1 MKTFNGDN
9 WNNSDQD
16 TGWRDISSDAHLVGT
31 TDYDPVEDTFDP
43 NLPLQQATTKV
54 YIRRVL
60 DRVTMVVD
68 FDFPDGVNTPSLET
82 ASIFPDVPDSPLIKI
97 GLPFVYAVSDQVIR
111 YTRGDSS
118 LYSNIDKT
126 AEAVLVLGRVYKQAD
141 GVGLAVWDK
150 DFFDEYTTSFS
161 SRRYTLNWYTQDDFP
176 REPVGVGI

>member
-1 MKTFNGDN
+1 
-9 WNNSDQD
+9 
-16 TGWRDISSDAHLVGT
+16 
-31 TDYDPVEDTFDP
+31 
-43 NLPLQQATTKV
+43 
-54 YIRRVL
+54 
-60 DRVTMVVD
+60 MVVD
-68 FDFPDGVNTPSLET
+68 FDFPAGVNTPSLET

-141 GVGLAVWDK
+141 GVALAVWDR

-176 REPVGVGI
+176 REPVGVSMQ